1 MNVIKFSEYKE
12 SLLTI
17 TDIVIDE
24 LGNVYNGDDGNP
36 IIKGRLDIKKG
47 GIINRI
53 VGDSDA
59 KDYPIGIDKNGNAI
73 VLYPDENGI
82 ALSKEGNPIPIL
94 PEIRKKYKIKDKFY
108 YAGEDYYQL
117 LTVLPTGW
125 VNVKIDMEIVKRVR
139 KYAKSLGNNNQGHLS
154 FISKLKEFEKL
165 SQLERKEQYR
175 EKLRRTTI
183 QKELA
188 CILMLHHINEI
199 KDFFNPSQAGF
210 LFESFIAGLI
220 PNSRVK
226 EDNSKVDIKADS
238 DRYQLK
244 LVDHKTEYVEVTV
257 DINSPISIYLE
268 YYMIALK
275 YFNKIELYIIDG
287 VELGNQ
293 IESGYS
299 NILTTGMN
307 FKIKSLQ
314 NEVDDKFIKKITLD
328 LSSIDNKIK
337 NLGENIKNSITEL
350 YDEIS
355 KFNYNVETI
364 ITGVDKNGKVVK
376 GQDEFNSYH
385 DSARMNIQDLS
396 NHLENLVQGINR

>member
-1 MNVIKFSEYKE
+1 MFLVF
-12 SLLTI
+12 
-17 TDIVIDE
+17 DVP
-24 LGNVYNGDDGNP
+24 NP
-36 IIKGRLDIKKG
+36 IDNYLFKVNYLEYLPNIK
-47 GIINRI
+47 
-53 VGDSDA
+53 
-59 KDYPIGIDKNGNAI
+59 Y
-73 VLYPDENGI
+73 YM
-82 ALSKEGNPIPIL
+82 KEFL

-226 EDNSKVDIKADS
+226 EDNSKVDIKSDS

-244 LVDHKTEYVEVTV
+244 LVDHKTEYIEVTV